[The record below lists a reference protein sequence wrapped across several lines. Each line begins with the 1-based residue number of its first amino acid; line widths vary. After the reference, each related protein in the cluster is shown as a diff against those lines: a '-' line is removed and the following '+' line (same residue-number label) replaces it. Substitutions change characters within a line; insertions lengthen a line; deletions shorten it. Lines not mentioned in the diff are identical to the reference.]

1 MLKIDGPCYT
11 ISWDLFIVERSVS
24 RQTSPGCRRLGERF
38 PNLQRKVQELRQ
50 MKKGVF
56 MSQNAYRRMLFRAQA
71 ASGPKLVL
79 AYHKIIRGI
88 GSRLCNVRWT
98 TKSISRANTAYI
110 EIVFRRRHTETGP
123 PLLST

>member
-11 ISWDLFIVERSVS
+11 ISWDLFVVERSVS
-24 RQTSPGCRRLGERF
+24 RQTSSGCRHLGECF
-38 PNLQRKVQELRQ
+38 PKLQRKVQELRQ

-88 GSRLCNVRWT
+88 GSRLCNNAVDDQINFT
-98 TKSISRANTAYI
+98 S
-110 EIVFRRRHTETGP
+110 
-123 PLLST
+123 